1 MGAIEEF
8 TGLLSELEVV
18 ALDSMAFIYHFESH
32 LSYGP
37 LTFEL
42 FSRIEDGTLQA
53 HTSILT
59 VSEVLVG
66 ARKAGDKQ
74 LEQLYLQVF
83 DLLPNL
89 EVHGIDKAC
98 AVIAADLRVQ
108 EHLRMPD
115 ALQVATAIQCG
126 AQVLVTN
133 DARLR
138 HLPQIKTVMLS
149 DYA

>member
-1 MGAIEEF
+1 VGAVDTF
-8 TGLLSELEVV
+8 THALRELQVV
-18 ALDSMAFIYHFESH
+18 ALDSMAFIYHFERH
-32 LSYGP
+32 PSYGP

-42 FSRIEDGTLQA
+42 FSLIEGGTLRA

-66 ARKAGDKQ
+66 ARKAGDER

-89 EVHGIDKAC
+89 EVHGIDREC
-98 AVIAADLRVQ
+98 AILAADLRVQ
-108 EHLRMPD
+108 QHLRTPD

-126 AQVLVTN
+126 AQAFVTN

-138 HLPQIKTVMLS
+138 HLARIKTVILS
-149 DYA
+149 DYV